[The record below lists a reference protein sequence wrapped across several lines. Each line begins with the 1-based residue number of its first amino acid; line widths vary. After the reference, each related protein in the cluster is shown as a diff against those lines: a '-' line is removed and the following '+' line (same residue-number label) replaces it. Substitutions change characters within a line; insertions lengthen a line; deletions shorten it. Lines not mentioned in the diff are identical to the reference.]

1 MDIKKIK
8 NTFVLQH
15 DYSDCGVV
23 CLQSLCRY
31 YGGDISLEKLREIS
45 GTTKQGTTLLG
56 LYQGANKIGFDAEG
70 NEADMQAIIEHSE
83 PLILHVLIDKKLQHY
98 LLCYGF
104 ENDQFIMGDPAKGI
118 VFYSKKEL
126 EKIWDSKKC
135 LTLKPNKSFQKT
147 ENIKQVKRAWI
158 INLIKEDYGILGI
171 SIVIGIAISALGMVM
186 AVFSQK
192 LIDVILPAKDLPKL
206 FLSIGLVAFL
216 MIVRVGFMALRQ
228 FMLITQSKQFNN
240 RIIDSFYSALL
251 FLPKSFFDTRKIGE
265 LIARLN
271 DTSRIQNVITQIA
284 GNFVI
289 DILVSLTSI
298 AFLFFYSWQT
308 ALIALLSLPF
318 YFFLIY
324 RFNSRIISSQKDVM
338 GAYAIN
344 ESNYV
349 STMTGI
355 SAIKNF
361 NRQAR
366 YSDMNKTIY
375 GNFQD
380 KIFNLGKINIRLG
393 FLSGIAG
400 VTFLMAILAYTSHL
414 VFNEQM
420 LLGELMAI
428 LGIASSLIPSVS
440 NLALIAIPINEAKV
454 AFNRMFEFTNITA
467 ETKEIINDQIIDFES
482 LEIKNLSFRFPGR
495 KQVLNNINIKLNK
508 GELIA
513 IIGESGCGKSTL
525 AYILQ
530 KFYAAESGNIII
542 NKNKALSEINTNSW
556 RKIIGIVP
564 QDIHIFNGNVIE
576 NICLGDIE
584 KEGEKVVKFLVEFGF
599 AKFIN
604 SLPQGYLTIVG
615 EEGINL
621 SGGQKQIIA
630 FARALYHNPQILI
643 LDEATSAMDKETEEF
658 ITNLLLKHK
667 KDLAVFY
674 ISHRFH
680 VLKNISDKIYIL
692 KDSKIQI
699 SGTHTKLLANKN
711 LYSEYWEDLLI
722 NKV

>member
-1 MDIKKIK
+1 MDLKKIK

-15 DYSDCGVV
+15 DYSDCGVA
-23 CLQSLCRY
+23 CLKSLINY

-56 LYQGANKIGFDAEG
+56 LYQGANKIGFEAEG
-70 NEADMQAIIEHSE
+70 NEADIKAIIEYGE
-83 PLILHVLIDKKLQHY
+83 PIILHVLIDEKLQHY
-98 LLCYGF
+98 LVCYGF
-104 ENDQFIMGDPAKGI
+104 EKNQFVIGNPAKGI
-118 VFYSKKEL
+118 VYYTKEEL

-135 LTLKPNKSFQKT
+135 LTLKPNTTFQKT
-147 ENIKQVKRAWI
+147 GNIKNAKREWI
-158 INLIKEDYGILGI
+158 LNLIKEDYGILGI
-171 SIVIGIAISALGMVM
+171 SIVIGIVISVLGMIM
-186 AVFSQK
+186 AIFSQK
-192 LIDVILPAKDLPKL
+192 LIDDILPSKDLQKL

-216 MIVRVGFMALRQ
+216 LIIRVGFTALRQ

-271 DTSRIQNVITQIA
+271 DTSRIQRVITQIA

-289 DILVSLTSI
+289 DILISVTSI

-308 ALIALLSLPF
+308 ALIALGSLPF

-324 RFNSRIISSQKDVM
+324 RFNSSIIASQKAVM
-338 GAYAIN
+338 GAYAYN

-361 NRQAR
+361 NRQAH
-366 YSDMNKTIY
+366 YSEMNKTIY

-380 KIFNLGKINIRLG
+380 KIFGLGKINIRLG

-400 VTFLMAILAYTSHL
+400 VVILMAILSYTSHL
-414 VFNEQM
+414 VFREQM

-440 NLALIAIPINEAKV
+440 NLALISIPINEAKV
-454 AFNRMFEFTNITA
+454 AFNRMFEFTNITS
-467 ETKEIINDQIIDFES
+467 ETKEIIENDRFEFKS
-482 LEIKNLSFRFPGR
+482 LEIQNLSFRFPGR
-495 KQVLNNINIKLNK
+495 KQILENINIKLKK

-525 AYILQ
+525 AYLLQ
-530 KFYAAESGNIII
+530 KFYKAETGNIII
-542 NKNKALSEINTNSW
+542 NENKSLDDINTNSW
-556 RKIIGIVP
+556 RKIMGIVP
-564 QDIHIFNGNVIE
+564 QDIHIFNGNVID

-584 KEGEKVVKFLVEFGF
+584 KEGEKVLKFLAKYGF
-599 AKFIN
+599 DKFIDC
-604 SLPQGYLTIVG
+604 LPQSYLTIVG

-630 FARALYHNPQILI
+630 FARALYRNPQVLI

-658 ITNLLLKHK
+658 ITTLLHKLK
-667 KDLAVFY
+667 KDIAVIY

-680 VLKNISDKIYIL
+680 TLKNISDMIYIL
-692 KDSKIQI
+692 KDKTQI
-699 SGTHTKLLANKN
+699 SGTHFSLLESKN
-711 LYSEYWEDLLI
+711 LYSDYWSDLVR
-722 NKV
+722 N

>member
-8 NTFVLQH
+8 NTFVLQQ
-15 DYSDCGVV
+15 DYSDCGVA
-23 CLQSLCRY
+23 CLQSLINY

-56 LYQGANKIGFDAEG
+56 LYQGANKIGFNSEG
-70 NEADMQAIIEHSE
+70 NEADIKAIIEHGE
-83 PLILHVLIDKKLQHY
+83 PLILHVLIDKQLHHY
-98 LLCYGF
+98 LVCYGF
-104 ENDQFIMGDPAKGI
+104 KNNQFIIGDPAKGI
-118 VFYSKKEL
+118 VYCTKEEL

-135 LTLKPNKSFQKT
+135 LTLKPNKTFQKT
-147 ENIKQVKRAWI
+147 ENIKRTKREWI
-158 INLIKEDYGILGI
+158 LKLIKEDYGILGI
-171 SIVIGIAISALGMVM
+171 SIAFGVVISVLGMIM
-186 AVFSQK
+186 AIFSQK
-192 LIDVILPAKDLPKL
+192 LIDEILPSKDLQEL

-216 MIVRVGFMALRQ
+216 LIVRVAFTALRQ
-228 FMLITQSKQFNN
+228 FMLITQSKHFNN

-271 DTSRIQNVITQIA
+271 DTSRIQRVITQLA

-289 DILVSLTSI
+289 DVLISLTSI

-308 ALIALLSLPF
+308 ALIALGSLPF
-318 YFFLIY
+318 YFILVY
-324 RFNSRIISSQKDVM
+324 RFNSVIISSQQAVM
-338 GAYAIN
+338 SAYAFN

-361 NRQAR
+361 NRQAH
-366 YSDMNKTIY
+366 YSEMNKTIY

-380 KIFNLGKINIRLG
+380 KIFDLGKINIRLG

-400 VTFLMAILAYTSHL
+400 VVILMAILAYTSHL
-414 VFNEQM
+414 VFSEQM
-420 LLGELMAI
+420 LLGEWMAI

-440 NLALIAIPINEAKV
+440 NLALISIPINEAKV
-454 AFNRMFEFTNITA
+454 AFNRMFEFTNITS
-467 ETKEIINDQIIDFES
+467 ETREIIENDSFAFNS
-482 LEIKNLSFRFPGR
+482 LEIQNLSFRFPGR
-495 KQVLNNINIKLNK
+495 KQILEDVNIKLNK

-525 AYILQ
+525 SYLLQ
-530 KFYAAESGNIII
+530 KFYTSETGNIII
-542 NKNKALSEINTNSW
+542 NESKSLDDINTNSW
-556 RKIIGIVP
+556 RKIIGVVP
-564 QDIHIFNGNVIE
+564 QDIHIFNGNVID

-584 KEGEKVVKFLVEFGF
+584 KEAEKVLKFLAKYGF
-599 AKFIN
+599 DKFID
-604 SLPQGYLTIVG
+604 SFPQAYLTILG

-630 FARALYHNPQILI
+630 FARALYRNPQILI

-658 ITNLLLKHK
+658 ITTLLHKLK
-667 KDLAVFY
+667 KDIAVIY

-680 VLKNISDKIYIL
+680 TLRNISDRIYIL
-692 KDSKIQI
+692 KDGKTQI
-699 SGTHTKLLANKN
+699 SGTHFSLLQNKN
-711 LYSEYWEDLLI
+711 LYSTYWNDLVS
-722 NKV
+722 N